1 MSIRNTFEKIDD
13 RIIHVLRRA
22 SMPAARLSLF
32 IVFFWFGI
40 LKIIGTS
47 PANPLVSGLLEQTLP
62 FITFNTFIILFALYE
77 MVIGIAFL
85 IPRCER
91 FAIALLVG
99 HMITTIL
106 PLFLLTAVTWQGF
119 LTPTLEGQYI
129 IKNLVIIALAIGV
142 AAHLTPMSHERG
154 RR

>member
-1 MSIRNTFEKIDD
+1 MNIRTRFEKIDD
-13 RIIHVLRRA
+13 HIIHTLRRI
-22 SMPAARLSLF
+22 SMPAARISLF
-32 IVFFWFGI
+32 IVFFWFGV

-62 FITFNTFIILFALYE
+62 FISFNTFIVVFAVYE

-91 FAIALLVG
+91 FALALLVL
-99 HMITTIL
+99 HMITTVV
-106 PLFLLTAVTWQGF
+106 PLFLLTSVTWQGF

-129 IKNLVIIALAIGV
+129 LKNLVIIALGIGV
-142 AAHLTPMSHERG
+142 AAHLSPMTHER
-154 RR
+154 R